1 MGFESG
7 LTQLAGPRAQCPVR
21 SVPAEID
28 HAVSDLGDDAGRW
41 FLVGLVADPWVF
53 ESRANVVFHH
63 GGHFFT
69 RRYSTPTQPPHP
81 LRDKPRRVVCF
92 FDPDQRI
99 LPR

>member
-21 SVPAEID
+21 SVPPEID

-53 ESRANVVFHH
+53 ESCANVVFHH

-69 RRYSTPTQPPHP
+69 RRYQLQRSHLTP

-99 LPR
+99 LSR